1 VDTRGATGV
10 ATGSACPQAANTSAM
25 VNTPPPQKNGAIFMQ
40 NSFENPGHGASQN
53 AVLAV
58 LAKPGERFLS
68 RQILH

>member
-1 VDTRGATGV
+1 
-10 ATGSACPQAANTSAM
+10 M

-53 AVLAV
+53 AVLAA